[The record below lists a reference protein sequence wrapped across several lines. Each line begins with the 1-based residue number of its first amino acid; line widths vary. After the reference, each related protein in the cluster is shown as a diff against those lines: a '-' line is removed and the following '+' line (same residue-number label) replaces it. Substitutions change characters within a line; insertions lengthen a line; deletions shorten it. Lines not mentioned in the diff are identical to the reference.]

1 MRHGMQAEVPKR
13 CGQHQGALATRDRT
27 VQVPC
32 QQAVMAHP
40 YNGPPQPTL
49 VTQRLGKRYGCVQDV
64 VEPSIFAERQERP
77 IQMLAEINGL
87 LQRVAALR
95 EVLQGYQR
103 LLQAGHG
110 FLVGGTLHGISGGVA
125 QILHGACG
133 SWARVKCMARTVAM
147 VGA

>member
-1 MRHGMQAEVPKR
+1 
-13 CGQHQGALATRDRT
+13 
-27 VQVPC
+27 
-32 QQAVMAHP
+32 MAHP
-40 YNGPPQPTL
+40 HNGPPQPTL

-125 QILHGACG
+125 QILHGAV
-133 SWARVKCMARTVAM
+133 RVLGTRKMHGEDGRHGRGLSPIPRFRAETNAPV
-147 VGA
+147 